1 MGVAKH
7 KKERVALEF
16 RRDCGSDCAV
26 GQAHRT
32 QEPVVC
38 IISFVFNSIQFS

>member
-16 RRDCGSDCAV
+16 RRDCGSECAV
-26 GQAHRT
+26 GQAPRT
-32 QEPVVC
+32 QEPVMC
-38 IISFVFNSIQFS
+38 IIMII